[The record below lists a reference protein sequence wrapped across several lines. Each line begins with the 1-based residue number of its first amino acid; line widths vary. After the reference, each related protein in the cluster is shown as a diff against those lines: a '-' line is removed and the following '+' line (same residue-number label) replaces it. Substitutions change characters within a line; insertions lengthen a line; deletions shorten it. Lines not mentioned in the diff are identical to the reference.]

1 MKIKF
6 LVFIFHFIFLNCQ
19 NNINTS
25 NVFPNFDLKKTLSL
39 SPLVENLKFEKNQMK
54 FLAKEDIPNN
64 QELFTIPYNLMFNL
78 TKALELIN
86 SKTLNKQHN
95 EFEKLNLTNSSK
107 TNDFRKE
114 EAFLSYIFYLIA
126 HRQKKYKDTK
136 FYENYQKYIE
146 LLQKYSPKSPLF
158 YDSDETGY
166 LAGTNL
172 DRELDFVRK
181 VFQDEIDIFTSKSYM
196 KKVIDADEYMHYR
209 LAINKYGLNI
219 LNHWTLVP
227 FLNYLGDHYT
237 NYNSYY
243 SVQKN
248 GDLKIISNKEIKK
261 GNEII
266 LQVPKMTNI
275 KRLLYEGK
283 TYEELVNYFEKY
295 EVTAFSPALYYH
307 YGINEKD
314 YFQNFYVNLLDKDFE
329 AQFSK
334 IYIDHQEM
342 LTGDGSKLWV
352 YDIIDMNLNFYKE
365 HFEGITKT
373 KIFEIFYDKDTR
385 VNIDRIIRGERKIIV
400 DVYENVSVVIDKLIE
415 EEQEIRRKKRMEEA
429 KRQAEEAEKL
439 EKQEKENQNKKE
451 KEKEKNKENKENK
464 EKENKEK
471 EKEKEKAKSQDL

>member
-1 MKIKF
+1 
-6 LVFIFHFIFLNCQ
+6 
-19 NNINTS
+19 
-25 NVFPNFDLKKTLSL
+25 
-39 SPLVENLKFEKNQMK
+39 
-54 FLAKEDIPNN
+54 
-64 QELFTIPYNLMFNL
+64 
-78 TKALELIN
+78 
-86 SKTLNKQHN
+86 
-95 EFEKLNLTNSSK
+95 
-107 TNDFRKE
+107 
-114 EAFLSYIFYLIA
+114 
-126 HRQKKYKDTK
+126 
-136 FYENYQKYIE
+136 
-146 LLQKYSPKSPLF
+146 
-158 YDSDETGY
+158 
-166 LAGTNL
+166 
-172 DRELDFVRK
+172 
-181 VFQDEIDIFTSKSYM
+181 M

>member
-1 MKIKF
+1 MKKIF
-6 LVFIFHFIFLNCQ
+6 LLIFLFIILNCQ
-19 NNINTS
+19 NSINTS
-25 NVFPNFDLKKTLSL
+25 NVFPNFDLQKTLSL
-39 SPLVENLKFEKNQMK
+39 SPLIENIKFENNKMK

-86 SKTLNKQHN
+86 SKTLNKQHK
-95 EFEKLNLTNSSK
+95 EFEKLNLTNSSNP
-107 TNDFRKE
+107 NDFRKE

-126 HRQKKYKDTK
+126 HRQKKYKNTK

-158 YDSDETGY
+158 YDQDETGF

-172 DRELDFVRK
+172 DRELDFLK
-181 VFQDEIDIFTSKSYM
+181 KIYQDEIDIFTSKSYM
-196 KKVIDADEYMHYR
+196 KKVIDADEYIHYR

-227 FLNYLGDHYT
+227 FLNYLGDDYT
-237 NYNSYY
+237 NYNSHY

-261 GNEII
+261 GSEII

-275 KRLLYEGK
+275 KRLLFEGK

-295 EVTAFSPALYYH
+295 EITAFSPALYYQF
-307 YGINEKD
+307 GINEKD
-314 YFQNFYVNLLDKDFE
+314 YFQNFYVNILDKDYE
-329 AQFSK
+329 EQFSK

-342 LTGDGSKLWV
+342 LNGDGHKLWV
-352 YDIIDMNLNFYKE
+352 YDIIDMNINFYKE
-365 HFEGITKT
+365 HFQGITQT

-385 VNIDRIIRGERKIIV
+385 VNIDRIIRGERKIIE
-400 DVYENVSVVIDKLIE
+400 DVYDKVSVVIDGLIE
-415 EEQEIRRKKRMEEA
+415 EEQKIRRKKRMEEA
-429 KRQAEEAEKL
+429 KRQAEEAEKAENQ
-439 EKQEKENQNKKE
+439 EKQEKEKENENKKENQNENKKE
-451 KEKEKNKENKENK
+451 KD
-464 EKENKEK
+464 KEK
-471 EKEKEKAKSQDL
+471 EKEKEKSQDL

>member
-25 NVFPNFDLKKTLSL
+25 NVFPDFDLKKTLSL
-39 SPLVENLKFEKNQMK
+39 SSLIENIKYEKNKMK
-54 FLAKEDIPNN
+54 FLAKEDIPKN
-64 QELFTIPYNLMFNL
+64 QELFTIPYNLMFNVS
-78 TKALELIN
+78 KALELIN
-86 SKTLNKQHN
+86 SKTLNKQHK
-95 EFEKLNLTNSSK
+95 EFEKLNLTNSSNP
-107 TNDFRKE
+107 NDFRKE
-114 EAFLSYIFYLIA
+114 EAFLSYIFYLIS
-126 HRQKKYKDTK
+126 HRQKKYKNTK

-158 YDSDETGY
+158 YDQDETGF

-172 DRELDFVRK
+172 DRELDFLK
-181 VFQDEIDIFTSKSYM
+181 KIYQDEIDIFISKSYM
-196 KKVIDADEYMHYR
+196 KKVIDSDEYMHLR
-209 LAINKYGLNI
+209 LAIKKYGLNI

-227 FLNYLGDHYT
+227 FLNYLDDDYT

-275 KRLLYEGK
+275 KRLLFEGK

-295 EVTAFSPALYYH
+295 EITAFSPALYYQ
-307 YGINEKD
+307 YGINDKD
-314 YFQNFYVNLLDKDFE
+314 YFQNFYVNILDKDFE
-329 AQFSK
+329 EQFSK

-342 LTGDGSKLWV
+342 LNGDGHKLWV
-352 YDIIDMNLNFYKE
+352 YDLIDMNINFYKE
-365 HFEGITKT
+365 HFQGITQT

-385 VNIDRIIRGERKIIV
+385 VNIDRIIRGERKIIE
-400 DVYENVSVVIDKLIE
+400 DVYDNVSVVIDKLIE
-415 EEQEIRRKKRMEEA
+415 EEQKIKRQKRMEEA

-439 EKQEKENQNKKE
+439 AKQEKENKKENDNKKENENKKE
-451 KEKEKNKENKENK
+451 KEKV
-464 EKENKEK
+464 KEK
-471 EKEKEKAKSQDL
+471 EKEKEREKSPDL